1 MMTMNLINGAGTD
14 TGLDI
19 RVTIPGVGNLYLD
32 RGHLIFD
39 SSGNLTFEA
48 GPHPSLHGDID
59 GLCAALT
66 P

>member
-1 MMTMNLINGAGTD
+1 
-14 TGLDI
+14 
-19 RVTIPGVGNLYLD
+19 VGNLYLD